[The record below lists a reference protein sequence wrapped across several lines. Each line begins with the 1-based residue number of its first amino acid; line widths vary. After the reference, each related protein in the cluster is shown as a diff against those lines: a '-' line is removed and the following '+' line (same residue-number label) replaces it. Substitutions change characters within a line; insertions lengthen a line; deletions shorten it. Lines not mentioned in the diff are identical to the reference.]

1 MVMVLAFSQF
11 PPSESAGY
19 PDLVSYLVS
28 DSKQT
33 RKEKVP
39 PDPIPYATSDI
50 AIKLSPQVVKIT
62 PPVDFYHTGV
72 RAARPPLLFSLED
85 SRHPTH
91 CEGG

>member
-1 MVMVLAFSQF
+1 MVLASSQF

-33 RKEKVP
+33 RKENAP
-39 PDPIPYATSDI
+39 PDPTPYSTSDI
-50 AIKLSPQVVKIT
+50 AIKLSPQVVKIPHRQTSIT
-62 PPVDFYHTGV
+62 PEVAPPD
-72 RAARPPLLFSLED
+72 RPFSFSLED
-85 SRHPTH
+85 NHRPTH